1 MGFSQRHH
9 RSVAYGHGA
18 VMKSLSQRIGILAYG
33 EVIRLLRRPSGLFAL
48 LYGVIWGG
56 IHGLIPRA
64 PEPPAVTG
72 ALMGPSWHPAFLAV
86 LSWVSFPI
94 AFLLGV
100 GSPLSQGRAW
110 WRYIVPRQ
118 RQRIAVWLAIMG
130 ARVSLAGCY
139 GISAIIAAA
148 AAESLMRGSLT
159 LPGVPAWWLIGGVLG
174 AVWWADALLV
184 TFGKTPLALGIV
196 LVANYG
202 IIMGVGTG
210 EFAPSFLAPA
220 LGPTLAAMVMHHHGA
235 CMAFWTLL
243 TVCVGYGI
251 GFYQFRSLS
260 I

>member
-1 MGFSQRHH
+1 
-9 RSVAYGHGA
+9 
-18 VMKSLSQRIGILAYG
+18 MKSLPKRIGTLAYG

-56 IHGLIPRA
+56 FHGLTGRA
-64 PEPPAVTG
+64 LALTAMTG
-72 ALMGPSWHPAFLAV
+72 GLMGPSWHPAFLAV

-94 AFLLGV
+94 AFLLGA
-100 GSPLSQGRAW
+100 GSPLSQNSAW

-139 GISAIIAAA
+139 AMSAILAAA
-148 AAESLMRGSLT
+148 GVEGLVRGSVT
-159 LPGVPAWWLIGGVLG
+159 LPGVPAWWLVGGVLG
-174 AVWWADALLV
+174 VVWWADALWV
-184 TFGKTPLALGIV
+184 AFGRTPLALGIV

-210 EFAPSFLAPA
+210 KFTPSFLAPA
-220 LGPTLAAMVMHHHGA
+220 LGPTLAATVMHHHGEG
-235 CMAFWTLL
+235 MAFWTLL

-251 GFYQFRSLS
+251 GFYQFRSMP

>member
-1 MGFSQRHH
+1 M
-9 RSVAYGHGA
+9 
-18 VMKSLSQRIGILAYG
+18 
-33 EVIRLLRRPSGLFAL
+33 
-48 LYGVIWGG
+48 
-56 IHGLIPRA
+56 
-64 PEPPAVTG
+64 
-72 ALMGPSWHPAFLAV
+72 
-86 LSWVSFPI
+86 
-94 AFLLGV
+94 
-100 GSPLSQGRAW
+100 
-110 WRYIVPRQ
+110 
-118 RQRIAVWLAIMG
+118 
-130 ARVSLAGCY
+130 
-139 GISAIIAAA
+139 
-148 AAESLMRGSLT
+148 
-159 LPGVPAWWLIGGVLG
+159 
-174 AVWWADALLV
+174 WWADALLV